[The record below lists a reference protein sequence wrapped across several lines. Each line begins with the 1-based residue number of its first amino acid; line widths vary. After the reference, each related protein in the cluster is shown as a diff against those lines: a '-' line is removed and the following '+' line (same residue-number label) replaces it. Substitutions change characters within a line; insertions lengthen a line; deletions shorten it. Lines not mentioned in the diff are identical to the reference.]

1 MAKIPPERVFTIK
14 YENFTRNITS
24 EWSALQ
30 DFIGVSRYPELSPD
44 IKPSIAEK
52 EEKKLDPCLFDKV
65 NKITSS
71 TLERLGY

>member
-1 MAKIPPERVFTIK
+1 LLTFNALQWKHSVEACADSLAKIPPERVFTIK

-52 EEKKLDPCLFDKV
+52 EEK
-65 NKITSS
+65 T
-71 TLERLGY
+71 